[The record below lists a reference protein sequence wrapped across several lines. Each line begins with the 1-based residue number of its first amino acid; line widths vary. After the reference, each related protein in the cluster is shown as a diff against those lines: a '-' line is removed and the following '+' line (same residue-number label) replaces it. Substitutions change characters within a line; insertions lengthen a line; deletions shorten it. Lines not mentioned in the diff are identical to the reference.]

1 MADCALLC
9 TSSDATDCHALS
21 RVIKELLL
29 DCVIRYCRLGSYHSH
44 DIDPKLPTWDGQWQ
58 GFTDGTKDEDLPLLG
73 PRLAANLSG
82 RAFDWIIDVDRAK
95 LRSDRGWAY
104 LIEFLKSKRQH
115 SKIDILSEEF
125 SGFLGRMLG
134 ERKVKVWRS
143 SRIGFDR

>member
-1 MADCALLC
+1 ML
-9 TSSDATDCHALS
+9 
-21 RVIKELLL
+21 
-29 DCVIRYCRLGSYHSH
+29 SH

-58 GFTDGTKDEDLPLLG
+58 GFTDFVTRVELKADGTKDEDLPLLG